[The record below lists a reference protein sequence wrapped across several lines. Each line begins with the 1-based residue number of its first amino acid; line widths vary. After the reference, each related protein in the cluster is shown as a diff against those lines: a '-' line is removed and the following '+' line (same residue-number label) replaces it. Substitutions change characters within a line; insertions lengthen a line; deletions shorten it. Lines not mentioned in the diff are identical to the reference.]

1 MAKEKI
7 NIVLQGINQF
17 DKTFKDVK
25 RGLDTID
32 RKTKLIQKGLGLA
45 AKTTAASFTAVGIA
59 VGVSTARIDKLV
71 KTSEKL
77 GVGTEFLQKFRF
89 AAEQV
94 GIRSETA
101 DMALQRFS
109 RRVAEARRGTGE
121 AKDTLTQLG
130 IALFDSAGQARDIE
144 DVMLDVSDAMANTED
159 ASELVRQSFKFF
171 DSEGVA
177 LVALMKNGSEAMQE
191 FFTDAENL
199 GAVLSTD
206 AAKGVANFADEF
218 TRVKTAIR
226 GVMDQFTAGLAP
238 VLEKISEDFAQFII
252 DTNAEIEK
260 LGFDSLG
267 QYLATEFLDIIYTV
281 TNVLEGTFNTIIGLL
296 NAVTERGI
304 SLGLIEESENAKALR
319 AELDSLGTMVN
330 DQLSKGSAFGTLKK
344 VFTEEELKR
353 RQEILGLL
361 EKENLITELNLSE
374 TRAYIKEIQELL
386 KEGIETDDGT
396 TLTTGGTEEVSRFL
410 RTADQAFTNFKK
422 ETIEGMMVKG
432 FENAFKSAEDAL
444 LNFVQTGK
452 LNFKDLVQSML
463 ADLARIRIR
472 EFLTG
477 GDEKGDGFNLFGKLG
492 DLFRADG
499 GAVKGGQPYIVGER
513 GAELFV
519 PNTSGQ
525 IITNQNTQSM
535 MQQQQ
540 PVNVNFS
547 IQATDATGIDELL
560 ASRKNQIVAM
570 INQAMNQKG
579 KVGLI

>member
-1 MAKEKI
+1 M
-7 NIVLQGINQF
+7 
-17 DKTFKDVK
+17 
-25 RGLDTID
+25 
-32 RKTKLIQKGLGLA
+32 GLA

-109 RRVAEARRGTGE
+109 RRVAEARKGTGE
-121 AKDTLTQLG
+121 AKDTLNALG

-206 AAKGVANFADEF
+206 AAKGVADFADEF

-267 QYLATEFLDIIYTV
+267 QYLATEFLDIIHTV
-281 TNVLEGTFNTIIGLL
+281 TTVLEGTFNTIIGLL

-319 AELDSLGTMVN
+319 AELDSLGTLVN
-330 DQLSKGSAFGTLKK
+330 NQLSKGSAFGTVKK

-353 RQEILGLL
+353 RQEILALL
-361 EKENLITELNLSE
+361 EKENLITEVNFSK
-374 TRAYIKEIQELL
+374 TRGYIEEIQQLV
-386 KEGIETDDGT
+386 KEGISGT
-396 TLTTGGTEEVSRFL
+396 TTTVTEGGDEEVSMFVRSA
-410 RTADQAFTNFKK
+410 TQALENFKK

-477 GDEKGDGFNLFGKLG
+477 GDDDTGFNLFGKLG

-499 GAVKGGQPYIVGER
+499 GAVRGGQPYIVGEK

>member
-109 RRVAEARRGTGE
+109 RRVAEARKGTGE
-121 AKDTLTQLG
+121 AKDTLNALG
-130 IALFDSAGQARDIE
+130 IALFDSAGKARDIE

-206 AAKGVANFADEF
+206 AAKGVADFADEF
-218 TRVKTAIR
+218 TRVKTGIR
-226 GVMDQFTAGLAP
+226 GVIDQFTAGLAP
-238 VLEKISEDFAQFII
+238 VLEKVSEDFAQFII

-304 SLGLIEESENAKALR
+304 SLGLIEESDNAKALR
-319 AELDSLGTMVN
+319 AELDSLGTLVN
-330 DQLSKGSAFGTLKK
+330 NQLSKGSAFGTVKR

-361 EKENLITELNLSE
+361 EKENLITEVNFSK
-374 TRAYIKEIQELL
+374 TRGYIEEIQQLV
-386 KEGIETDDGT
+386 KEGISGT
-396 TLTTGGTEEVSRFL
+396 TTTVTEGGDEEVTMFVRSA
-410 RTADQAFTNFKK
+410 TQALENFKK
-422 ETIEGMMVKG
+422 ETVEGLMVKG

-463 ADLARIRIR
+463 ADLARVRIR

-477 GDEKGDGFNLFGKLG
+477 GDDDTGFNLFGKIG

-499 GAVKGGQPYIVGER
+499 GAVRGGQPYIVGER

-547 IQATDATGIDELL
+547 IQATDATGIDDLL
-560 ASRKNQIVAM
+560 LSRKNQIVAM
-570 INQAMNQKG
+570 ISQAMNQKG
-579 KVGLI
+579 KVGLT

>member
-7 NIVLQGINQF
+7 NIVLQGINKF

-32 RKTKLIQKGLGLA
+32 RKTKLIQRGLGLA

-109 RRVAEARRGTGE
+109 RRVAEARKGTGE
-121 AKDTLTQLG
+121 AKDTLNALG

-206 AAKGVANFADEF
+206 AAKGVADFADEF

-238 VLEKISEDFAQFII
+238 ILEQVSTDFAQFVIDLNGDIKELGFKSLGDYLAQEFLEILKTTIKVFGVFSNAVISII
-252 DTNAEIEK
+252 NTISNFAASFGMIDPIISEENQKRIEELQRARDALEESIGQRPGKTPGEIKFFALIDKEIEK
-260 LGFDSLG
+260 LQKFEPITPFDTEG
-267 QYLATEFLDIIYTV
+267 TIAYLENLQENIKKAVDDSTTTV
-281 TNVLEGTFNTIIGLL
+281 TTT
-296 NAVTERGI
+296 
-304 SLGLIEESENAKALR
+304 
-319 AELDSLGTMVN
+319 
-330 DQLSKGSAFGTLKK
+330 
-344 VFTEEELKR
+344 TEENVSMFVR
-353 RQEILGLL
+353 SATQAL
-361 EKENLITELNLSE
+361 E
-374 TRAYIKEIQELL
+374 
-386 KEGIETDDGT
+386 
-396 TLTTGGTEEVSRFL
+396 
-410 RTADQAFTNFKK
+410 NFKK
-422 ETIEGMMVKG
+422 DTIEGLMVKG

-463 ADLARIRIR
+463 ADLARVRIR

-477 GDEKGDGFNLFGKLG
+477 GDKEGVGFNLFGKIG

-499 GAVKGGQPYIVGER
+499 GAVRGGQPYIVGER